1 MPCIKQFI
9 DHRLI
14 PTYMGNSINGDY
26 MEFADTVN
34 PHVHGELIL
43 MRDTDEIMRG

>member
-1 MPCIKQFI
+1 
-9 DHRLI
+9 
-14 PTYMGNSINGDY
+14 MGNSLPTNPE
-26 MEFADTVN
+26 MEWIGVN

>member
-34 PHVHGELIL
+34 PHVHGELF
-43 MRDTDEIMRG
+43 REFFKDYSDVG